1 MYQTSQEYKES
12 MKRPVRNQSYMKIQ
26 LGLINQ
32 EAQQTAGLSDTNK
45 YNDFSDAESIFNQH
59 TVRRYA
65 TYESNF
71 WKANGISFFL
81 PEKKSDYRKDG
92 ITSTNLFGESFH
104 VKFVFGCGKSDIKGL
119 TIKFGRNYP
128 TKLTIVTD
136 NATSFEYENTEEL
149 FKSDDVFE
157 NTESIELVITE
168 MNVPNTRVRIDY
180 IIFGLGLEYDDEWI
194 SEASS
199 NTTLSAINEDLPESE
214 FTVTL
219 CNDNQLFN
227 VDNPSSDINFLESGQ
242 KVNVMM
248 GYMLDDGNIEWIK
261 MHSLYVSEWS
271 ADDSSATITAVDIL
285 KYLDEKY
292 YKGIYYEDGISL
304 YDLAVLV
311 LTDAGLNEDEYY
323 IDSYMKKVYVHNPLP
338 NVTHKEAL
346 QIIANAGRCIMDY
359 DRNGKIRIRVAFKPT
374 YDTTSN
380 GETYYSN
387 TTMIDTLD
395 SKEQYATYEK
405 NFWKADGQKLFVPAD
420 QQQTTGYII
429 SAISDDNG
437 KFAVNP
443 IIIRTLESKD
453 KAYGIMINATH
464 EQNFWKAD
472 GEKLFVPTD
481 HHQDTGYI
489 SASISDE
496 NGRFDVN
503 PMLTRTLEAK
513 YKAYG
518 IMINFSGNLP
528 KKIVIRT
535 YADDVLNNTLTITS
549 GIEQATEINYD
560 FPEYD
565 RLEIEFPETEPNSRI
580 HIDYLSL
587 GAETSYSLEYDD
599 LYSTPVG
606 TQLEKIKNVKVSRSL
621 YSKSATKE
629 DLTSETITYSGENQ
643 IYYLNDP
650 CYGYSVAIS
659 NAKSG
664 QSAKIVSS
672 GAYYVEVAFS
682 GVKTGENIEVAI
694 TGYKYNVA
702 TSYYSQP
709 VHNRGTEKEWQNPLI
724 SFGDHCQEVAKWLAD
739 YFASGIEYELD
750 YRGEPAI
757 DCGDVIGQEN
767 KYDPDLKTIV
777 EQSQI
782 TFKSGLL
789 GGGLRTRRKEY
800 VARTKNRLVSR

>member
-92 ITSTNLFGESFH
+92 ITSTNLFEESFH

-128 TKLTIVTD
+128 TKFTIVTD

-168 MNVPNTRVRIDY
+168 MNVPNARVRIDY

-214 FTVTL
+214 FKVTL

-380 GETYYSN
+380 GETYFSN
-387 TTMIDTLD
+387 APTIDNLTE
-395 SKEQYATYEK
+395 KNQYATC
-405 NFWKADGQKLFVPAD
+405 
-420 QQQTTGYII
+420 
-429 SAISDDNG
+429 
-437 KFAVNP
+437 
-443 IIIRTLESKD
+443 
-453 KAYGIMINATH
+453 

-472 GEKLFVPTD
+472 GKKLFVPTD

-496 NGRFDVN
+496 NGKFDAN

-549 GIEQATEINYD
+549 GIEQATEINCD

-709 VHNRGTEKEWQNPLI
+709 VHNRGTEKEWKNPLI
-724 SFGDHCQEVAKWLAD
+724 SFDDHCQEVAKWLAD

-767 KYDPDLKTIV
+767 KYDPDLKTII

>member
-92 ITSTNLFGESFH
+92 ITSTNLFEESFH

-128 TKLTIVTD
+128 TKFTIVTD

-168 MNVPNTRVRIDY
+168 MNVQNTRVRIDY

-214 FTVTL
+214 FKVTL

-380 GETYYSN
+380 GETYFSN
-387 TTMIDTLD
+387 APTIDNL
-395 SKEQYATYEK
+395 SEKNQYATC
-405 NFWKADGQKLFVPAD
+405 
-420 QQQTTGYII
+420 
-429 SAISDDNG
+429 
-437 KFAVNP
+437 
-443 IIIRTLESKD
+443 
-453 KAYGIMINATH
+453 

-472 GEKLFVPTD
+472 GKKLFVPTD

-599 LYSTPVG
+599 LYSSPVG

-709 VHNRGTEKEWQNPLI
+709 VHNRGTEKEWKNPLI
-724 SFGDHCQEVAKWLAD
+724 SFDDHCQEVAKWLAD

-782 TFKSGLL
+782 TFKSGVL

>member
-92 ITSTNLFGESFH
+92 ITSTNLFEESFH

-128 TKLTIVTD
+128 TKFTIVTD

-168 MNVPNTRVRIDY
+168 MNVPNARVRIDY

-199 NTTLSAINEDLPESE
+199 NTTLSVINEDLPESE
-214 FTVTL
+214 FKVTL

-323 IDSYMKKVYVHNPLP
+323 IDSYMKKVSVHNPLP

-374 YDTTSN
+374 CDTTSN
-380 GETYYSN
+380 GETYFSN
-387 TTMIDTLD
+387 APTIDNLTE
-395 SKEQYATYEK
+395 KNQYATC
-405 NFWKADGQKLFVPAD
+405 
-420 QQQTTGYII
+420 
-429 SAISDDNG
+429 
-437 KFAVNP
+437 
-443 IIIRTLESKD
+443 
-453 KAYGIMINATH
+453 

-472 GEKLFVPTD
+472 GKKLFVPTD

-496 NGRFDVN
+496 NGKFDAN

-724 SFGDHCQEVAKWLAD
+724 SFNDHCQEVAKWLAD

-782 TFKSGLL
+782 TFKSGVL

-800 VARTKNRLVSR
+800 VARTKNRLVS

>member
-45 YNDFSDAESIFNQH
+45 YNDFSDEESIFNQH

-92 ITSTNLFGESFH
+92 ITSTNLFEESFH
-104 VKFVFGCGKSDIKGL
+104 VKFLFGCGKSDIKGL

-128 TKLTIVTD
+128 TKFTIVTD

-168 MNVPNTRVRIDY
+168 MNVPNARVRIDY

-214 FTVTL
+214 FKVTL

-323 IDSYMKKVYVHNPLP
+323 IDSYMEKVYVHNPLP

-380 GETYYSN
+380 GETYFSN
-387 TTMIDTLD
+387 VPTIDNLTE
-395 SKEQYATYEK
+395 KNQYATC
-405 NFWKADGQKLFVPAD
+405 
-420 QQQTTGYII
+420 
-429 SAISDDNG
+429 
-437 KFAVNP
+437 
-443 IIIRTLESKD
+443 
-453 KAYGIMINATH
+453 

-472 GEKLFVPTD
+472 GKKLFVPTD

-621 YSKSATKE
+621 YSKSTTKE

-650 CYGYSVAIS
+650 CYGYSIAIN

-709 VHNRGTEKEWQNPLI
+709 VHNRGTEKEWKNPLI
-724 SFGDHCQEVAKWLAD
+724 SFDDHCQEVAKWLAD

>member
-92 ITSTNLFGESFH
+92 ITSTNLFEESFH

-128 TKLTIVTD
+128 TKFTIVTD

-168 MNVPNTRVRIDY
+168 MNVPNARVRIDY

-214 FTVTL
+214 FKVTL

-311 LTDAGLNEDEYY
+311 LADAGLNEDEYY

-380 GETYYSN
+380 GETYFSN
-387 TTMIDTLD
+387 APTIDNLTE
-395 SKEQYATYEK
+395 KNQYATC
-405 NFWKADGQKLFVPAD
+405 
-420 QQQTTGYII
+420 
-429 SAISDDNG
+429 
-437 KFAVNP
+437 
-443 IIIRTLESKD
+443 
-453 KAYGIMINATH
+453 

-472 GEKLFVPTD
+472 GKKLFVPTD

-496 NGRFDVN
+496 NGKFDAN

-549 GIEQATEINYD
+549 GIEQTTEINYD

-565 RLEIEFPETEPNSRI
+565 CLEIEFPETEPNSRI

-709 VHNRGTEKEWQNPLI
+709 VHNRGTEKEWKNPLI
-724 SFGDHCQEVAKWLAD
+724 SFDDHCQEVAKWLAD

-767 KYDPDLKTIV
+767 KYDPDLKTII

-782 TFKSGLL
+782 TFKSGVL

-800 VARTKNRLVSR
+800 VARTKNRLVS

>member
-71 WKANGISFFL
+71 WKADGTSFFL

-92 ITSTNLFGESFH
+92 ITSTNLFEESFH

-128 TKLTIVTD
+128 TKFTIVTD

-168 MNVPNTRVRIDY
+168 MNVPNARVRIDY

-214 FTVTL
+214 FKVTL

-311 LTDAGLNEDEYY
+311 LTDAGLNEDEYC

-380 GETYYSN
+380 GETYFSN
-387 TTMIDTLD
+387 APTIDNLTE
-395 SKEQYATYEK
+395 KNQYATC
-405 NFWKADGQKLFVPAD
+405 
-420 QQQTTGYII
+420 
-429 SAISDDNG
+429 
-437 KFAVNP
+437 
-443 IIIRTLESKD
+443 
-453 KAYGIMINATH
+453 

-472 GEKLFVPTD
+472 GKKLFVPTD

>member
-92 ITSTNLFGESFH
+92 ITSTNLFEESFH

-128 TKLTIVTD
+128 TKFTIVTD

-168 MNVPNTRVRIDY
+168 MNVPNARVRIDY

-214 FTVTL
+214 FKVTL

-292 YKGIYYEDGISL
+292 YKGIYYDGGISL
-304 YDLAVLV
+304 YDLAILV
-311 LTDAGLNEDEYY
+311 FEDAGLMEDDYY
-323 IDSYMKKVYVHNPLP
+323 IDSYLKKVTVHNPLP

-380 GETYYSN
+380 GETYFSN
-387 TTMIDTLD
+387 APTIDNLTE
-395 SKEQYATYEK
+395 KNQYATC
-405 NFWKADGQKLFVPAD
+405 
-420 QQQTTGYII
+420 
-429 SAISDDNG
+429 
-437 KFAVNP
+437 
-443 IIIRTLESKD
+443 
-453 KAYGIMINATH
+453 

-472 GEKLFVPTD
+472 GKKLFVPTD

-496 NGRFDVN
+496 NGKFDAN

-650 CYGYSVAIS
+650 CYGYSIAIS

-709 VHNRGTEKEWQNPLI
+709 VHNRGTEKEWKNPLI
-724 SFGDHCQEVAKWLAD
+724 SFDDHCQEVAKWLAD

-782 TFKSGLL
+782 TFKSGVL

-800 VARTKNRLVSR
+800 VARTKNRLVS

>member
-71 WKANGISFFL
+71 WKADGTSFFL

-92 ITSTNLFGESFH
+92 ITSTNLFEGSFH

-128 TKLTIVTD
+128 TKFTIVTD

-168 MNVPNTRVRIDY
+168 MNVPNARVRIDY

-214 FTVTL
+214 FKVTL

-380 GETYYSN
+380 GETYFSN
-387 TTMIDTLD
+387 APTIDNLTE
-395 SKEQYATYEK
+395 KNQYATC
-405 NFWKADGQKLFVPAD
+405 
-420 QQQTTGYII
+420 
-429 SAISDDNG
+429 
-437 KFAVNP
+437 
-443 IIIRTLESKD
+443 
-453 KAYGIMINATH
+453 

-472 GEKLFVPTD
+472 GKKLFVPTD

-496 NGRFDVN
+496 NGKFDAN

-535 YADDVLNNTLTITS
+535 YADDVLNNTLTIAS

-664 QSAKIVSS
+664 QIAKIVSS

-682 GVKTGENIEVAI
+682 GVKTGENIEVSI

-709 VHNRGTEKEWQNPLI
+709 VHNRGTEKEWKNPLI
-724 SFGDHCQEVAKWLAD
+724 SFDDHCQEVAKWLAD

>member
-92 ITSTNLFGESFH
+92 ITSTNLFEESFH

-128 TKLTIVTD
+128 TKFTIVTD

-168 MNVPNTRVRIDY
+168 MNVPNARVRIDY

-214 FTVTL
+214 FKVTL

-380 GETYYSN
+380 GETYFSN
-387 TTMIDTLD
+387 APTIDNLTE
-395 SKEQYATYEK
+395 KNQYATC
-405 NFWKADGQKLFVPAD
+405 
-420 QQQTTGYII
+420 
-429 SAISDDNG
+429 
-437 KFAVNP
+437 
-443 IIIRTLESKD
+443 
-453 KAYGIMINATH
+453 

-472 GEKLFVPTD
+472 GKKLFVPTD

-496 NGRFDVN
+496 NGKFDAN

-549 GIEQATEINYD
+549 GIEKATEINYD

-606 TQLEKIKNVKVSRSL
+606 TQLEKIKNVKVARYL
-621 YSKSATKE
+621 YGKSSTKE
-629 DLTSETITYSGENQ
+629 DLLSETISYTGENQ
-643 IYYLNDP
+643 LYYLNDA
-650 CYGYSVAIS
+650 CYGYEVSIN
-659 NAKSG
+659 NAQNG
-664 QSAKIVSS
+664 QSVNIISS
-672 GAYYVEVAFS
+672 GAYYVEVAFF
-682 GVKTGENIEVAI
+682 GIEVGDNVEVTI
-694 TGYKYNVA
+694 KGYKYNIA
-702 TSYYSQP
+702 TSYYSQTIN
-709 VHNRGTEKEWQNPLI
+709 NRGSEKEWKNPLI
-724 SFGDHCQEVAKWLAD
+724 SESEHCQEVARWLAD

-757 DCGDVIGQEN
+757 DCGDIIGQEN
-767 KYDPDLKTIV
+767 KYDPNLKTIV

-800 VARTKNRLVSR
+800 VARTKNRLVS

>member
-92 ITSTNLFGESFH
+92 ITSTNLFEESFH

-128 TKLTIVTD
+128 TKFTIVTD

-168 MNVPNTRVRIDY
+168 MNVPNARVRIDY

-214 FTVTL
+214 FKVTL

-380 GETYYSN
+380 GETYFSN
-387 TTMIDTLD
+387 APTIDNLTE
-395 SKEQYATYEK
+395 KNQYATYEK
-405 NFWKADGQKLFVPAD
+405 NFWKADG
-420 QQQTTGYII
+420 
-429 SAISDDNG
+429 
-437 KFAVNP
+437 
-443 IIIRTLESKD
+443 
-453 KAYGIMINATH
+453 
-464 EQNFWKAD
+464 
-472 GEKLFVPTD
+472 EKLFAPTD

-782 TFKSGLL
+782 TFKSGVL

-800 VARTKNRLVSR
+800 VARTKNRLVG

>member
-92 ITSTNLFGESFH
+92 ITSTNLFEESFH

-128 TKLTIVTD
+128 TKFTIVTD

-168 MNVPNTRVRIDY
+168 MNVPNARVRIDY

-214 FTVTL
+214 FKVTL

-359 DRNGKIRIRVAFKPT
+359 DRNGKIRLRVAFSPS
-374 YDTTSN
+374 YSTTSN

-420 QQQTTGYII
+420 QQQTTGYIS

-443 IIIRTLESKD
+443 MITRTLES
-453 KAYGIMINATH
+453 
-464 EQNFWKAD
+464 
-472 GEKLFVPTD
+472 
-481 HHQDTGYI
+481 
-489 SASISDE
+489 
-496 NGRFDVN
+496 
-503 PMLTRTLEAK
+503 K

-518 IMINFSGNLP
+518 IMIKFSGNLP
-528 KKIVIRT
+528 KKFVIRT
-535 YADDVLNNTLTITS
+535 YADDVLNDTITISS
-549 GIEQATEINYD
+549 GIEQDFEFQYD
-560 FPEYD
+560 FKEYD
-565 RLEIEFPETEPNSRI
+565 KMIIEFLEMEPNSRI
-580 HIDYLSL
+580 HIDYVSL
-587 GAETSYSLEYDD
+587 GAETSYFLKYDD

-606 TQLEKIKNVKVSRSL
+606 TQLEKIKNVKVARYL
-621 YSKSATKE
+621 YGKSSTKE
-629 DLTSETITYSGENQ
+629 DLLSETISYTGENQ
-643 IYYLNDP
+643 LYYLNDA
-650 CYGYSVAIS
+650 CYGYEVSIN
-659 NAKSG
+659 NAQNG
-664 QSAKIVSS
+664 QSVNIISS
-672 GAYYVEVAFS
+672 GAYYVEVAFF
-682 GVKTGENIEVAI
+682 GIEVGDNVEVTI
-694 TGYKYNVA
+694 KGYKYNIA
-702 TSYYSQP
+702 TSYYSQTIN
-709 VHNRGTEKEWQNPLI
+709 NRGSEKEWQNPLI
-724 SFGDHCQEVAKWLAD
+724 SADDHCQEVAKWLAD

-757 DCGDVIGQEN
+757 DCGDAIWQEN

-782 TFKSGLL
+782 TFKSGVL

-800 VARTKNRLVSR
+800 VARTKNRLVS

>member
-92 ITSTNLFGESFH
+92 ITSTNLFEESFH

-128 TKLTIVTD
+128 TKFTIVTD

-168 MNVPNTRVRIDY
+168 MNVPNSRVRIDY

-214 FTVTL
+214 FKVTL

-380 GETYYSN
+380 GETYFSN
-387 TTMIDTLD
+387 APTIDNLTE
-395 SKEQYATYEK
+395 KNQYATC
-405 NFWKADGQKLFVPAD
+405 
-420 QQQTTGYII
+420 
-429 SAISDDNG
+429 
-437 KFAVNP
+437 
-443 IIIRTLESKD
+443 
-453 KAYGIMINATH
+453 

-472 GEKLFVPTD
+472 GKKLFVPTD

-496 NGRFDVN
+496 SGKFDAN

-606 TQLEKIKNVKVSRSL
+606 TQLEKIKNVKVAR
-621 YSKSATKE
+621 YIYGKSSTKE
-629 DLTSETITYSGENQ
+629 DLLSETISYTGENQ
-643 IYYLNDP
+643 LYYLNEA
-650 CYGYSVAIS
+650 CYRYEVSIN
-659 NAKSG
+659 NAQNG
-664 QSAKIVSS
+664 QSVNIISS
-672 GAYYVEVAFS
+672 GAYYVEVAFL
-682 GVKTGENIEVAI
+682 GIEVGDNVEVI
-694 TGYKYNVA
+694 IKGYKYNIA
-702 TSYYSQP
+702 TSYYSQTIN
-709 VHNRGTEKEWQNPLI
+709 NRGSEKEWQNPLI
-724 SFGDHCQEVAKWLAD
+724 SADDHCQEVAKWLAD

-782 TFKSGLL
+782 TFKSGVL

-800 VARTKNRLVSR
+800 VARTKNRLVS

>member
-71 WKANGISFFL
+71 WKADGTSFFL

-92 ITSTNLFGESFH
+92 ITSTNLFEVSFY

-128 TKLTIVTD
+128 TKFTIVTD

-168 MNVPNTRVRIDY
+168 MNVPNARVRIDY

-219 CNDNQLFN
+219 CNNNQLFN

-261 MHSLYVSEWS
+261 MHSLYVSEWR

-311 LTDAGLNEDEYY
+311 FTDAGLNEDEYY

-380 GETYYSN
+380 GETYFSN
-387 TTMIDTLD
+387 APTIDNLTE
-395 SKEQYATYEK
+395 KNQYATC
-405 NFWKADGQKLFVPAD
+405 
-420 QQQTTGYII
+420 
-429 SAISDDNG
+429 
-437 KFAVNP
+437 
-443 IIIRTLESKD
+443 
-453 KAYGIMINATH
+453 

-472 GEKLFVPTD
+472 GKKLFVPTD
-481 HHQDTGYI
+481 HRQDTGYI

-496 NGRFDVN
+496 NGKFDAN
-503 PMLTRTLEAK
+503 PILTRTLEAK

-606 TQLEKIKNVKVSRSL
+606 TQLEKIKNVKVARYL
-621 YSKSATKE
+621 YGKSSTKE
-629 DLTSETITYSGENQ
+629 DLLSETISYTGENQ
-643 IYYLNDP
+643 LYYLNEA
-650 CYGYSVAIS
+650 CYGYEVSIN
-659 NAKSG
+659 NAQNG
-664 QSAKIVSS
+664 QSVNIISS
-672 GAYYVEVAFS
+672 GAYYVEVAFL
-682 GVKTGENIEVAI
+682 GIEVGNNVEVTI
-694 TGYKYNVA
+694 KGYKYNIA
-702 TSYYSQP
+702 TSYYGQTIN
-709 VHNRGTEKEWQNPLI
+709 NRGSEKEWKNPLI
-724 SFGDHCQEVAKWLAD
+724 SESEHCQEVARWLAD

-782 TFKSGLL
+782 TFKSGVL

-800 VARTKNRLVSR
+800 VARTKNRLVS

>member
-92 ITSTNLFGESFH
+92 ITSTNLFEESFH

-128 TKLTIVTD
+128 TKFTIVTD

-214 FTVTL
+214 FKVTL

-359 DRNGKIRIRVAFKPT
+359 DRNGKIRIRAAFKPT

-395 SKEQYATYEK
+395 SKEQYATYE
-405 NFWKADGQKLFVPAD
+405 
-420 QQQTTGYII
+420 
-429 SAISDDNG
+429 
-437 KFAVNP
+437 
-443 IIIRTLESKD
+443 
-453 KAYGIMINATH
+453 
-464 EQNFWKAD
+464 QNFWKAD
-472 GEKLFVPTD
+472 GEKLFAPTD

-672 GAYYVEVAFS
+672 GAYYAEVAFS

-724 SFGDHCQEVAKWLAD
+724 SFNDHCQEVAKWLAD

-800 VARTKNRLVSR
+800 VARTKNRLVS

>member
-1 MYQTSQEYKES
+1 
-12 MKRPVRNQSYMKIQ
+12 
-26 LGLINQ
+26 
-32 EAQQTAGLSDTNK
+32 
-45 YNDFSDAESIFNQH
+45 
-59 TVRRYA
+59 
-65 TYESNF
+65 
-71 WKANGISFFL
+71 
-81 PEKKSDYRKDG
+81 
-92 ITSTNLFGESFH
+92 
-104 VKFVFGCGKSDIKGL
+104 
-119 TIKFGRNYP
+119 
-128 TKLTIVTD
+128 
-136 NATSFEYENTEEL
+136 
-149 FKSDDVFE
+149 
-157 NTESIELVITE
+157 
-168 MNVPNTRVRIDY
+168 MNVPNARVRIDY

-271 ADDSSATITAVDIL
+271 ADDSSATIKAVDIL

-380 GETYYSN
+380 GETYFSN
-387 TTMIDTLD
+387 APTIDNLTE
-395 SKEQYATYEK
+395 KNQYATC
-405 NFWKADGQKLFVPAD
+405 
-420 QQQTTGYII
+420 
-429 SAISDDNG
+429 
-437 KFAVNP
+437 
-443 IIIRTLESKD
+443 
-453 KAYGIMINATH
+453 

-472 GEKLFVPTD
+472 GGKLFVPTD

-587 GAETSYSLEYDD
+587 GAETSYSLKYDD

-682 GVKTGENIEVAI
+682 GVKPGENIEAVI

-782 TFKSGLL
+782 TFKSGVL

>member
-45 YNDFSDAESIFNQH
+45 YNDFSDAKSVFNQH

-92 ITSTNLFGESFH
+92 ITSTNLFEESFH

-128 TKLTIVTD
+128 TKFTIVTD

-168 MNVPNTRVRIDY
+168 MNVPNARVRIDY

-214 FTVTL
+214 FKVTL

-359 DRNGKIRIRVAFKPT
+359 DRNGKIRIRAAFKPT

-395 SKEQYATYEK
+395 SKEQYATYE
-405 NFWKADGQKLFVPAD
+405 
-420 QQQTTGYII
+420 
-429 SAISDDNG
+429 
-437 KFAVNP
+437 
-443 IIIRTLESKD
+443 
-453 KAYGIMINATH
+453 
-464 EQNFWKAD
+464 QNFWKAD
-472 GEKLFVPTD
+472 GGKLFVPTD

-606 TQLEKIKNVKVSRSL
+606 TQLEKIKNIKVSRSL

-682 GVKTGENIEVAI
+682 GVKTGENIEVVI

>member
-128 TKLTIVTD
+128 TKFTIVTD

-168 MNVPNTRVRIDY
+168 MNVPNARVRIDY

-214 FTVTL
+214 FKVTL

-380 GETYYSN
+380 GETYFSN
-387 TTMIDTLD
+387 APTIDNLTE
-395 SKEQYATYEK
+395 KNQYAT
-405 NFWKADGQKLFVPAD
+405 F
-420 QQQTTGYII
+420 
-429 SAISDDNG
+429 
-437 KFAVNP
+437 
-443 IIIRTLESKD
+443 
-453 KAYGIMINATH
+453 

-472 GEKLFVPTD
+472 GKKLFVPTD

-496 NGRFDVN
+496 NGKFDAN

-560 FPEYD
+560 FPEYN

-650 CYGYSVAIS
+650 CYGYSIAIS

-724 SFGDHCQEVAKWLAD
+724 SFDDHCQEVAKWLAD

>member
-59 TVRRYA
+59 SVRRYA

-92 ITSTNLFGESFH
+92 ITSTNLFEESFH
-104 VKFVFGCGKSDIKGL
+104 VKFAFGCGKSDIKGL

-128 TKLTIVTD
+128 TKFTIVTD

-168 MNVPNTRVRIDY
+168 MNVPNARVRIDY

-214 FTVTL
+214 FKVTL

-271 ADDSSATITAVDIL
+271 ANDSSATITAVDIL

-311 LTDAGLNEDEYY
+311 LTDAGLNEDEYC

-380 GETYYSN
+380 GETYFSN
-387 TTMIDTLD
+387 APTIDNLTE
-395 SKEQYATYEK
+395 KNQYATC
-405 NFWKADGQKLFVPAD
+405 
-420 QQQTTGYII
+420 
-429 SAISDDNG
+429 
-437 KFAVNP
+437 
-443 IIIRTLESKD
+443 
-453 KAYGIMINATH
+453 

-472 GEKLFVPTD
+472 GKKLFVPTD

-496 NGRFDVN
+496 NGKFDAN

-599 LYSTPVG
+599 LYSTPIG

-682 GVKTGENIEVAI
+682 GVKAGENIEVAI

>member
-71 WKANGISFFL
+71 WKADGTSFFL

-92 ITSTNLFGESFH
+92 ITSTNLFEESFH

-128 TKLTIVTD
+128 TKFTIVTD

-214 FTVTL
+214 FKVTL

-359 DRNGKIRIRVAFKPT
+359 DRNGKIRIRAAFKPT

-395 SKEQYATYEK
+395 SKEQYATYE
-405 NFWKADGQKLFVPAD
+405 
-420 QQQTTGYII
+420 
-429 SAISDDNG
+429 
-437 KFAVNP
+437 
-443 IIIRTLESKD
+443 
-453 KAYGIMINATH
+453 
-464 EQNFWKAD
+464 QNFWKAD
-472 GEKLFVPTD
+472 GEKLFAPTD

-496 NGRFDVN
+496 NGKFDAN

-709 VHNRGTEKEWQNPLI
+709 VHNRGTEKEWKNPLI
-724 SFGDHCQEVAKWLAD
+724 SFDDHCQEVAKWLAD

-800 VARTKNRLVSR
+800 VARTKNRLVS

>member
-32 EAQQTAGLSDTNK
+32 EAQQTAELSDTNK

-65 TYESNF
+65 TYESDF

-92 ITSTNLFGESFH
+92 ITSTNLFEESFH

-128 TKLTIVTD
+128 TKFTIVTD

-168 MNVPNTRVRIDY
+168 MNVPNAKVRIDY

-380 GETYYSN
+380 GETYFSN
-387 TTMIDTLD
+387 APTIDNLTE
-395 SKEQYATYEK
+395 KNQYATC
-405 NFWKADGQKLFVPAD
+405 
-420 QQQTTGYII
+420 
-429 SAISDDNG
+429 
-437 KFAVNP
+437 
-443 IIIRTLESKD
+443 
-453 KAYGIMINATH
+453 

-472 GEKLFVPTD
+472 GKKLFVPTD

-535 YADDVLNNTLTITS
+535 YADDVLNNTLTIAS

-587 GAETSYSLEYDD
+587 GAETSYSLKYDD

-606 TQLEKIKNVKVSRSL
+606 TQLEKIKNIKVSRSL

-682 GVKTGENIEVAI
+682 GVKTGENIEVVI

-709 VHNRGTEKEWQNPLI
+709 VHNRGTEKEWRNPLI
-724 SFGDHCQEVAKWLAD
+724 SFNDHCQEVAKWLAD

-800 VARTKNRLVSR
+800 VARTKNRLVS

>member
-12 MKRPVRNQSYMKIQ
+12 MKRPVRDQSYMKIQ

-92 ITSTNLFGESFH
+92 ITSTNLFEGSFH

-128 TKLTIVTD
+128 TKFTIVTD

-214 FTVTL
+214 FKVTL

-380 GETYYSN
+380 GETYFSN
-387 TTMIDTLD
+387 APTIDNLTE
-395 SKEQYATYEK
+395 KNQYATC
-405 NFWKADGQKLFVPAD
+405 
-420 QQQTTGYII
+420 
-429 SAISDDNG
+429 
-437 KFAVNP
+437 
-443 IIIRTLESKD
+443 
-453 KAYGIMINATH
+453 

-472 GEKLFVPTD
+472 GKKLFVPTD

-496 NGRFDVN
+496 NGKFDAN

-621 YSKSATKE
+621 YSKSTTKE
-629 DLTSETITYSGENQ
+629 DLASETITYSGENH

-659 NAKSG
+659 NVKSG

-709 VHNRGTEKEWQNPLI
+709 VHNRGTEKEWKNPLI
-724 SFGDHCQEVAKWLAD
+724 SFDDHCQEVAKWLAD

-800 VARTKNRLVSR
+800 VARTKNRLVS

>member
-92 ITSTNLFGESFH
+92 ITSTNLFEESFH

-128 TKLTIVTD
+128 TKFTIVTD

-168 MNVPNTRVRIDY
+168 MNVPNARVRIDY

-214 FTVTL
+214 FKVTL

-380 GETYYSN
+380 GETYFSN
-387 TTMIDTLD
+387 APTIDNLTE
-395 SKEQYATYEK
+395 KNQYATC
-405 NFWKADGQKLFVPAD
+405 
-420 QQQTTGYII
+420 
-429 SAISDDNG
+429 
-437 KFAVNP
+437 
-443 IIIRTLESKD
+443 
-453 KAYGIMINATH
+453 

-672 GAYYVEVAFS
+672 GTYYVEVAFS

-709 VHNRGTEKEWQNPLI
+709 VHNRGTEKEWKNPLI
-724 SFGDHCQEVAKWLAD
+724 SFDDHCQEVAKWLAD

>member
-92 ITSTNLFGESFH
+92 ITSTNLFEGSFH

-128 TKLTIVTD
+128 TKFTIVTD

-214 FTVTL
+214 FKVTL

-311 LTDAGLNEDEYY
+311 LTDAGLNEDEYC

-380 GETYYSN
+380 GETYFSN
-387 TTMIDTLD
+387 APTIDNLTE
-395 SKEQYATYEK
+395 KNQYATC
-405 NFWKADGQKLFVPAD
+405 
-420 QQQTTGYII
+420 
-429 SAISDDNG
+429 
-437 KFAVNP
+437 
-443 IIIRTLESKD
+443 
-453 KAYGIMINATH
+453 

-472 GEKLFVPTD
+472 GKKLFVPTD

-549 GIEQATEINYD
+549 RIEQATEINCD

-709 VHNRGTEKEWQNPLI
+709 VHNRGTEKEWKNPLI
-724 SFGDHCQEVAKWLAD
+724 SFDDHCQEVAKWLAD

-800 VARTKNRLVSR
+800 VARTKNRLVS

>member
-92 ITSTNLFGESFH
+92 ITSTNLFEESFH

-128 TKLTIVTD
+128 TKFTIVTD

-168 MNVPNTRVRIDY
+168 MNVPNARVRIDY

-214 FTVTL
+214 FKVTL

-380 GETYYSN
+380 GETYFSN
-387 TTMIDTLD
+387 APTIDNLTE
-395 SKEQYATYEK
+395 KNQYATC
-405 NFWKADGQKLFVPAD
+405 
-420 QQQTTGYII
+420 
-429 SAISDDNG
+429 
-437 KFAVNP
+437 
-443 IIIRTLESKD
+443 
-453 KAYGIMINATH
+453 

-472 GEKLFVPTD
+472 GKKLFVPTD

-496 NGRFDVN
+496 NGKFDAN

-650 CYGYSVAIS
+650 CYGYSIAIS

-682 GVKTGENIEVAI
+682 GVKTGQNIEVAI

-724 SFGDHCQEVAKWLAD
+724 SFDDHCQEVAKWLAD

-800 VARTKNRLVSR
+800 VARTKNRLVS

>member
-12 MKRPVRNQSYMKIQ
+12 MKRPVRNQSYMKIR

-92 ITSTNLFGESFH
+92 ITSTNLFEESFH

-128 TKLTIVTD
+128 TKFTIVTD

-168 MNVPNTRVRIDY
+168 MNVPNARVRIDY

-214 FTVTL
+214 FKVTL

-311 LTDAGLNEDEYY
+311 LTDAGLNEDEYC

-380 GETYYSN
+380 GETYFSN
-387 TTMIDTLD
+387 APTIDNLTE
-395 SKEQYATYEK
+395 KNQYATC
-405 NFWKADGQKLFVPAD
+405 
-420 QQQTTGYII
+420 
-429 SAISDDNG
+429 
-437 KFAVNP
+437 
-443 IIIRTLESKD
+443 
-453 KAYGIMINATH
+453 

-472 GEKLFVPTD
+472 GKKLFVPTD

-496 NGRFDVN
+496 NGKFDAN

>member
-59 TVRRYA
+59 TARRYA

-92 ITSTNLFGESFH
+92 ITSTNLFEESFH

-128 TKLTIVTD
+128 TKFSIITD
-136 NATSFEYENTEEL
+136 NGASFEYENTEEL
-149 FKSDDVFE
+149 FQSDDVFE

-168 MNVPNTRVRIDY
+168 MNVPNARVRIDY

-214 FTVTL
+214 FKVTL

-380 GETYYSN
+380 GETYFSN
-387 TTMIDTLD
+387 APTIDNL
-395 SKEQYATYEK
+395 SEKNQYATC
-405 NFWKADGQKLFVPAD
+405 
-420 QQQTTGYII
+420 
-429 SAISDDNG
+429 
-437 KFAVNP
+437 
-443 IIIRTLESKD
+443 
-453 KAYGIMINATH
+453 

-472 GEKLFVPTD
+472 GKKLFVPTD

-496 NGRFDVN
+496 NGKFDAN
-503 PMLTRTLEAK
+503 PILTRTLEAK

-659 NAKSG
+659 NAKNG

-724 SFGDHCQEVAKWLAD
+724 SFGNHCQEVAKWLAD

-782 TFKSGLL
+782 TFKSGVL

-800 VARTKNRLVSR
+800 VARTKNRLVS

>member
-92 ITSTNLFGESFH
+92 ITSTNLFEESFH

-128 TKLTIVTD
+128 TKFTIVTD
-136 NATSFEYENTEEL
+136 NGASFEYENTEEL
-149 FKSDDVFE
+149 FQSDDVFE

-168 MNVPNTRVRIDY
+168 MNVPNARVRIDY

-271 ADDSSATITAVDIL
+271 ADDSSATIKAVDIL

-323 IDSYMKKVYVHNPLP
+323 IDSYMKKIYVHNPLP

-346 QIIANAGRCIMDY
+346 QIIANAGRCLMDY

-374 YDTTSN
+374 YDTTSS
-380 GETYYSN
+380 GETYFSN
-387 TTMIDTLD
+387 APTIDNLTE
-395 SKEQYATYEK
+395 KKQYATC
-405 NFWKADGQKLFVPAD
+405 
-420 QQQTTGYII
+420 
-429 SAISDDNG
+429 
-437 KFAVNP
+437 
-443 IIIRTLESKD
+443 
-453 KAYGIMINATH
+453 

-472 GEKLFVPTD
+472 GKKLFVPTD
-481 HHQDTGYI
+481 HRQDTGYI

-496 NGRFDVN
+496 SGKFDAN

-650 CYGYSVAIS
+650 CYGYSIAIS
-659 NAKSG
+659 NAKSS

-724 SFGDHCQEVAKWLAD
+724 SFDDHCQEVAKWLAD

-767 KYDPDLKTIV
+767 KYDPNLKTIV

-782 TFKSGLL
+782 TFKSGVL

-800 VARTKNRLVSR
+800 VARTKNRLVS

>member
-92 ITSTNLFGESFH
+92 ITSTNLFEESFH

-128 TKLTIVTD
+128 TKFTIVTD

-168 MNVPNTRVRIDY
+168 MNVPNARVRIDY

-214 FTVTL
+214 FKVTL

-359 DRNGKIRIRVAFKPT
+359 DRNGKIRIRAAFKPT

-380 GETYYSN
+380 GETYFSN
-387 TTMIDTLD
+387 APTIDNLTE
-395 SKEQYATYEK
+395 KNQYATC
-405 NFWKADGQKLFVPAD
+405 
-420 QQQTTGYII
+420 
-429 SAISDDNG
+429 
-437 KFAVNP
+437 
-443 IIIRTLESKD
+443 
-453 KAYGIMINATH
+453 

-472 GEKLFVPTD
+472 GKKLFVPTD

-496 NGRFDVN
+496 NGKFDAN

>member
-92 ITSTNLFGESFH
+92 ITSTNLFEESFH

-128 TKLTIVTD
+128 TKFTIVTD

-168 MNVPNTRVRIDY
+168 MNVPNARVRIDY

-214 FTVTL
+214 FKVTL

-271 ADDSSATITAVDIL
+271 ADDSYATITAVDIL

-380 GETYYSN
+380 GETYFSN
-387 TTMIDTLD
+387 APTIDNLTE
-395 SKEQYATYEK
+395 KNQYATC
-405 NFWKADGQKLFVPAD
+405 
-420 QQQTTGYII
+420 
-429 SAISDDNG
+429 
-437 KFAVNP
+437 
-443 IIIRTLESKD
+443 
-453 KAYGIMINATH
+453 

-472 GEKLFVPTD
+472 GKKLFVPTD

-496 NGRFDVN
+496 NGKFDAN

-549 GIEQATEINYD
+549 GIEQATEIDYD

-659 NAKSG
+659 NAESG

-709 VHNRGTEKEWQNPLI
+709 VHNRGTEKEWKNPLI
-724 SFGDHCQEVAKWLAD
+724 SFDDHCQEVAKWLAD

-782 TFKSGLL
+782 TFKSGVL

-800 VARTKNRLVSR
+800 VARTKNRLVS

>member
-128 TKLTIVTD
+128 TKFTIVTD

-168 MNVPNTRVRIDY
+168 MNVPNARVRIDY

-214 FTVTL
+214 FKVTL

-380 GETYYSN
+380 GETYFSN
-387 TTMIDTLD
+387 APTIDNLTE
-395 SKEQYATYEK
+395 KNQYAT
-405 NFWKADGQKLFVPAD
+405 F
-420 QQQTTGYII
+420 
-429 SAISDDNG
+429 
-437 KFAVNP
+437 
-443 IIIRTLESKD
+443 
-453 KAYGIMINATH
+453 

-472 GEKLFVPTD
+472 GGKLFVPTD

-489 SASISDE
+489 STSISDE
-496 NGRFDVN
+496 NGKFDAN

-549 GIEQATEINYD
+549 GIEQATEIDYD

-659 NAKSG
+659 NAESG

-709 VHNRGTEKEWQNPLI
+709 VHNRGTEKEWKNPLI
-724 SFGDHCQEVAKWLAD
+724 SFDDHCQEVAKWLAD

-782 TFKSGLL
+782 TFKSGVL

-800 VARTKNRLVSR
+800 VARTKNRLVS

>member
-92 ITSTNLFGESFH
+92 ITSTNLFEESFH

-128 TKLTIVTD
+128 TKFTIVTD
-136 NATSFEYENTEEL
+136 NAMSFEYENTEEL

-168 MNVPNTRVRIDY
+168 MNVPNARVRIDY

-214 FTVTL
+214 FKVTL

-380 GETYYSN
+380 GETYFSN
-387 TTMIDTLD
+387 APTIDNLTE
-395 SKEQYATYEK
+395 KNQYATC
-405 NFWKADGQKLFVPAD
+405 
-420 QQQTTGYII
+420 
-429 SAISDDNG
+429 
-437 KFAVNP
+437 
-443 IIIRTLESKD
+443 
-453 KAYGIMINATH
+453 

-472 GEKLFVPTD
+472 GKKLFVPTD

-496 NGRFDVN
+496 NGKFDAN

-709 VHNRGTEKEWQNPLI
+709 VHNRGTEKEWKNPLI
-724 SFGDHCQEVAKWLAD
+724 SFDDHCQEVAKWLAD

-767 KYDPDLKTIV
+767 KYDPDLKTII

-782 TFKSGLL
+782 TFKSGVL

-800 VARTKNRLVSR
+800 VARTKNRLVS

>member
-92 ITSTNLFGESFH
+92 ITSTNLFEGSFH

-128 TKLTIVTD
+128 TKFTIVTD
-136 NATSFEYENTEEL
+136 NATSFEYENAEEL

-359 DRNGKIRIRVAFKPT
+359 DRNGKIRIRAAFKPT

-395 SKEQYATYEK
+395 SKEQYATY
-405 NFWKADGQKLFVPAD
+405 
-420 QQQTTGYII
+420 
-429 SAISDDNG
+429 
-437 KFAVNP
+437 
-443 IIIRTLESKD
+443 
-453 KAYGIMINATH
+453 

-709 VHNRGTEKEWQNPLI
+709 VHNRGTEKEWKNPLI
-724 SFGDHCQEVAKWLAD
+724 SFDDHCQEVAKWLAD

-800 VARTKNRLVSR
+800 VARTKNRLVS

>member
-12 MKRPVRNQSYMKIQ
+12 MKRPVRDQSYMKIQ

-59 TVRRYA
+59 TVRQYA

-92 ITSTNLFGESFH
+92 ITSTNLFEESFR

-128 TKLTIVTD
+128 TKFTIVTD

-359 DRNGKIRIRVAFKPT
+359 DRNGKIRIRAAFKPT

-395 SKEQYATYEK
+395 SKEQYATY
-405 NFWKADGQKLFVPAD
+405 
-420 QQQTTGYII
+420 
-429 SAISDDNG
+429 
-437 KFAVNP
+437 
-443 IIIRTLESKD
+443 
-453 KAYGIMINATH
+453 

-782 TFKSGLL
+782 TFKSGVL

-800 VARTKNRLVSR
+800 VARAKNRLVG

>member
-1 MYQTSQEYKES
+1 MYQTSQKYKES

-92 ITSTNLFGESFH
+92 ITSTNLFEESFH

-128 TKLTIVTD
+128 TKFTIVTD

-168 MNVPNTRVRIDY
+168 MNVPNARVRIDY

-311 LTDAGLNEDEYY
+311 LTDAGLNEDEYC

-380 GETYYSN
+380 GETYFSN
-387 TTMIDTLD
+387 APTIDNLTE
-395 SKEQYATYEK
+395 KNQYATC
-405 NFWKADGQKLFVPAD
+405 
-420 QQQTTGYII
+420 
-429 SAISDDNG
+429 
-437 KFAVNP
+437 
-443 IIIRTLESKD
+443 
-453 KAYGIMINATH
+453 

-472 GEKLFVPTD
+472 GKKLFVPTD

-496 NGRFDVN
+496 NGKFDAN

>member
-128 TKLTIVTD
+128 TKFTIVTD
-136 NATSFEYENTEEL
+136 NTTSFEYENTEEL

-168 MNVPNTRVRIDY
+168 MNVPNSRVRIDY
-180 IIFGLGLEYDDEWI
+180 IIFGLGLEYDNEWI

-214 FTVTL
+214 FKVTL

-380 GETYYSN
+380 GETYFSN
-387 TTMIDTLD
+387 APTIDNLTE
-395 SKEQYATYEK
+395 KNQYATC
-405 NFWKADGQKLFVPAD
+405 
-420 QQQTTGYII
+420 
-429 SAISDDNG
+429 
-437 KFAVNP
+437 
-443 IIIRTLESKD
+443 
-453 KAYGIMINATH
+453 

-472 GEKLFVPTD
+472 GKKLFVPTD

-496 NGRFDVN
+496 NGKFDAN

-549 GIEQATEINYD
+549 GIEQATEINYG

-565 RLEIEFPETEPNSRI
+565 RLEIEFPETGPNSRI

-664 QSAKIVSS
+664 QIAKIVSS
-672 GAYYVEVAFS
+672 GAYYVEVAVS
-682 GVKTGENIEVAI
+682 GVKTGENIEVSI

-709 VHNRGTEKEWQNPLI
+709 VHNRGTEKEWKNPLI
-724 SFGDHCQEVAKWLAD
+724 SFDDHCQEVAKWLAD

>member
-92 ITSTNLFGESFH
+92 ITSTNLFEESFH

-128 TKLTIVTD
+128 TKFTIVTD

-214 FTVTL
+214 FKVTL

-380 GETYYSN
+380 GETYFSN
-387 TTMIDTLD
+387 APTIDNL
-395 SKEQYATYEK
+395 SEKNQYATC
-405 NFWKADGQKLFVPAD
+405 
-420 QQQTTGYII
+420 
-429 SAISDDNG
+429 
-437 KFAVNP
+437 
-443 IIIRTLESKD
+443 
-453 KAYGIMINATH
+453 

-472 GEKLFVPTD
+472 GKKLFVPTD

-496 NGRFDVN
+496 SGKFDAN

-606 TQLEKIKNVKVSRSL
+606 TQLEKIKNVKVAR
-621 YSKSATKE
+621 YIYGKSSTKE
-629 DLTSETITYSGENQ
+629 DLLSETISYTGENQ
-643 IYYLNDP
+643 LYYLNEA
-650 CYGYSVAIS
+650 CYGYEVSIN
-659 NAKSG
+659 NAQNG
-664 QSAKIVSS
+664 QSVNIISS
-672 GAYYVEVAFS
+672 GAYYVEVAFL
-682 GVKTGENIEVAI
+682 GIEVGDNVEVI
-694 TGYKYNVA
+694 IKGYKYNIA
-702 TSYYSQP
+702 TSYYSQTIN
-709 VHNRGTEKEWQNPLI
+709 NRGSEKEWQNPLI
-724 SFGDHCQEVAKWLAD
+724 SADDHCQEVAKWLAD

-782 TFKSGLL
+782 TFKSGVL

-800 VARTKNRLVSR
+800 VARTKNRLVS

>member
-92 ITSTNLFGESFH
+92 ITSTNLFEESFH

-128 TKLTIVTD
+128 TKFTIVTD

-214 FTVTL
+214 FKVTL

-359 DRNGKIRIRVAFKPT
+359 DRNGKIRIRAAFKPT

-395 SKEQYATYEK
+395 SKEQYATYE
-405 NFWKADGQKLFVPAD
+405 
-420 QQQTTGYII
+420 
-429 SAISDDNG
+429 
-437 KFAVNP
+437 
-443 IIIRTLESKD
+443 
-453 KAYGIMINATH
+453 
-464 EQNFWKAD
+464 QNFWKAD
-472 GEKLFVPTD
+472 GEKLFAPTD

-724 SFGDHCQEVAKWLAD
+724 SFNDHCQEVAKWLAD

-782 TFKSGLL
+782 TFKSGVL

-800 VARTKNRLVSR
+800 VARTKNRLVS

>member
-128 TKLTIVTD
+128 TKFTIVTD

-168 MNVPNTRVRIDY
+168 MNVPNSRVRIDY
-180 IIFGLGLEYDDEWI
+180 IIFGLGLEYDNEWI

-214 FTVTL
+214 FKVTL

-380 GETYYSN
+380 GETYFSN
-387 TTMIDTLD
+387 APTIDNLTE
-395 SKEQYATYEK
+395 KNQYATC
-405 NFWKADGQKLFVPAD
+405 
-420 QQQTTGYII
+420 
-429 SAISDDNG
+429 
-437 KFAVNP
+437 
-443 IIIRTLESKD
+443 
-453 KAYGIMINATH
+453 

-472 GEKLFVPTD
+472 GKKLFVPTD

-496 NGRFDVN
+496 NGKFDAN

-724 SFGDHCQEVAKWLAD
+724 SFDDHCQEVAKWLAD

>member
-92 ITSTNLFGESFH
+92 ITSTNLFEESFH

-128 TKLTIVTD
+128 TKFTIVTD

-168 MNVPNTRVRIDY
+168 MNVPNARVRIDY

-214 FTVTL
+214 FKVTL

-380 GETYYSN
+380 GETYFSN
-387 TTMIDTLD
+387 APTIDNLTE
-395 SKEQYATYEK
+395 KNQYATC
-405 NFWKADGQKLFVPAD
+405 
-420 QQQTTGYII
+420 
-429 SAISDDNG
+429 
-437 KFAVNP
+437 
-443 IIIRTLESKD
+443 
-453 KAYGIMINATH
+453 

-472 GEKLFVPTD
+472 GKKLFVPTD

-496 NGRFDVN
+496 NGKFDAN

-535 YADDVLNNTLTITS
+535 YADDVLNNTLTIAS

-565 RLEIEFPETEPNSRI
+565 RLEIEFPETKPNSRI

-682 GVKTGENIEVAI
+682 GVKTGENIEVSI

-709 VHNRGTEKEWQNPLI
+709 VHNRGTEKEWKNPLI
-724 SFGDHCQEVAKWLAD
+724 SFDDHCQEVAKWLAD

-767 KYDPDLKTIV
+767 KYDPNLKTIV

-782 TFKSGLL
+782 TFKSGVL

-800 VARTKNRLVSR
+800 VARTKNRLVS